1 LEGFEAQARANGYFA
16 PAGVDE
22 AGRGPLAGPVV
33 AAAVILPEGYDHPA
47 IRDSKAL
54 SPKARERA
62 FSIITSEA
70 VAYAVAEASPL
81 EIDTI
86 NILQASLLA
95 MRRAVDALAVPP
107 DFLYVD
113 GTFKVVCALPQLTL
127 VKGDSRCRSVA
138 AASILAK
145 VTRDASMHEFD
156 RLYPGYGFAGHK
168 GYPTKDH
175 YAAIRLL
182 GPCPIHRT
190 TFRGVLP

>member
-1 LEGFEAQARANGYFA
+1 VEGFEAQARANGFHS

-33 AAAVILPEGYDHPA
+33 AAAVILPEGYDHPLV
-47 IRDSKAL
+47 RDSKAL

-62 FSIITSEA
+62 FLRVTADA
-70 VAYAVAEASPL
+70 VAWAVAEASPL

-86 NILQASLLA
+86 NILRASLLA
-95 MRRAVDALAVPP
+95 MRRAVEKLALPP

-113 GTFKVVCALPQLTL
+113 GTFPVPCPLPQRPL
-127 VKGDSRCRSVA
+127 VKGDSRCLSVA

-145 VTRDASMHEFD
+145 VTRDAAMGDFD
-156 RLYPGYGFAGHK
+156 RAYPGYGFAGHK
-168 GYPTKDH
+168 GYPTKAH
-175 YAAIRLL
+175 YEAIRRL

-190 TFRGVLP
+190 TFRGVAG